1 MNRKKE
7 KEAVSSSA
15 CQNKSSSKIN
25 HMSAF
30 QDLEILLVEDN
41 EGDIMLTIEAFKE
54 AKIRNQIKVVRDGEE
69 ALDYLRKQGVY
80 ADASLPDI
88 ILLDINLPK
97 VDGKEVLSTMKND
110 PALKSIPVI
119 MLTTSSAD
127 SDVQESYANH
137 ANCYVIKPVDLN
149 KFMDVIRSIED
160 YWVSIVK
167 LPGKH

>member
-1 MNRKKE
+1 
-7 KEAVSSSA
+7 
-15 CQNKSSSKIN
+15 
-25 HMSAF
+25 MSAI

-41 EGDIMLTIEAFKE
+41 EGDIRLTIEAFKE

-69 ALDYLRKQGVY
+69 ALDYLRKQGPYTDV
-80 ADASLPDI
+80 ASPDI

-97 VDGKEVLSTMKND
+97 IDGKEVLNTMKND
-110 PALKSIPVI
+110 STLKSIPVI

-127 SDVQESYANH
+127 SDIEESYANH

-149 KFMDVIRSIED
+149 RFMDVVRSIED

-167 LPGKH
+167 LPNKS